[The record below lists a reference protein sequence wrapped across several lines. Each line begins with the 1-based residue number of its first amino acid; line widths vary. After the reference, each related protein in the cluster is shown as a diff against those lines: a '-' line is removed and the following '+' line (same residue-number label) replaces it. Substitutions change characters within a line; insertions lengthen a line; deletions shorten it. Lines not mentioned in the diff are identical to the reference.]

1 MIVIASGKTLRK
13 NARGDIAATRVF
25 RVNLTIHPQA
35 PCVRLPQKHPSTEP
49 KCCGHYN
56 VAEGRLKTLDYGSR
70 IESFTSDHL
79 IYDSDI

>member
-1 MIVIASGKTLRK
+1 
-13 NARGDIAATRVF
+13 VF
-25 RVNLTIHPQA
+25 RVNFTIHPQA
-35 PCVRLPQKHPSTEP
+35 LCVRLPQKHPNTEP
-49 KCCGHYN
+49 KCWEHYN